1 MEEWREPF
9 LRGGRMEAAEPIVRR
24 RRERQFRTTEEKRLI
39 VEATRRAGVSVAAVA
54 QAHGANANQVF
65 YWRKLYDAGQLECK
79 PSLLRNI
86 ETPRACLLPV
96 TVDAEEQQRLAAECT
111 ADQRTCSCSSEGS
124 IELTLT
130 RGQVRIAG
138 AVDAGTLRTV
148 LGCLL
153 A

>member
-1 MEEWREPF
+1 MEGTEP
-9 LRGGRMEAAEPIVRR
+9 MVRR

-54 QAHGANANQVF
+54 QAHGVNANQVF

-79 PSLLRNI
+79 SASPPRDI
-86 ETPRACLLPV
+86 EPARVCLLPV
-96 TVDAEEQQRLAAECT
+96 TVDAEQPQTLSAECK
-111 ADQRTCSCSSEGS
+111 ADQRICRCSSEGL
-124 IELTLT
+124 IELTLK

-138 AVDAGTLRTV
+138 AVDAGTLRAV

>member
-1 MEEWREPF
+1 
-9 LRGGRMEAAEPIVRR
+9 MEAADPVVRG
-24 RRERQFRTTEEKRLI
+24 RRERQFRSTEEKRLI

-54 QAHGANANQVF
+54 QAHGVNANQVF

-79 PSLLRNI
+79 
-86 ETPRACLLPV
+86 TPPRPWDIDAARVCLLPV
-96 TVDAEEQQRLAAECT
+96 TVDAEQPQQLVAECKS
-111 ADQRTCSCSSEGS
+111 DQRTCNGSSEGS

-130 RGQVRIAG
+130 RGKVRIVG
-138 AVDAGTLRTV
+138 AMDAGTLRAV

>member
-1 MEEWREPF
+1 VSHSS
-9 LRGGRMEAAEPIVRR
+9 GGRVEATEPIVRR
-24 RRERQFRTTEEKRLI
+24 RRDRQFRTTEEKRLI

-54 QAHGANANQVF
+54 QAHGVNANQVF
-65 YWRKLYDAGQLECK
+65 YWRKLYAAGQLECK
-79 PSLLRNI
+79 TPSPPRDI
-86 ETPRACLLPV
+86 EPARVCLLPV
-96 TVDAEEQQRLAAECT
+96 TVDAKQPRQLVQEGKP
-111 ADQRTCSCSSEGS
+111 DQDICSCSSEGL

-130 RGQVRIAG
+130 RGKVRLVG